1 MGKFTKMALVL
12 LYLLQL
18 VVVFREQLV
27 HMYRTAVSS
36 VHDQTD
42 RVANPHD
49 GLRAMLERVIM
60 IARPATSEALVAAM
74 SAPAAVLNPPQE
86 DGVDHPAHDEDG
98 KKDRAKRPKHAALR
112 EYLIANL
119 WYRIRRDAPSPSSV
133 GARAAEMLAMVMS
146 MRTPAPAAKA

>member
-36 VHDQTD
+36 VHHQTD
-42 RVANPHD
+42 HVANPHA
-49 GLRAMLERVIM
+49 GLRAMLERVVM
-60 IARPATSEALVAAM
+60 ITRPATKEALIAALGG
-74 SAPAAVLNPPQE
+74 SAAVLNSPQE
-86 DGVDHPAHDEDG
+86 DEVEHPAHDEDD
-98 KKDRAKRPKHAALR
+98 KKDRAKRQKHAALR
-112 EYLIANL
+112 QYLIENL
-119 WYRIRRDAPSPSSV
+119 WHRIRRDVPAPSSL
-133 GARAAEMLAMVMS
+133 GARAAEMLSMIMS